1 MCSTTS
7 SGIKHSMQ
15 KKTKQKTLLGALC
28 FSSTSPTS
36 RSHVRSHCTQAGI
49 PGHELVCR
57 ADAKP
62 FFGWDMSELI
72 SATNLQKN
80 PEDWR
85 TAGGRLL
92 CFACC
97 LFRQFVSAHCPPEF
111 SNLLCPSVFS
121 CLLTKIFGAGAVF
134 FIFIFFPCQGCMTA
148 SSAHQQPQ
156 TTAKMNKHDGRG
168 RTEGQK
174 IQLG

>member
-1 MCSTTS
+1 
-7 SGIKHSMQ
+7 MQ

-134 FIFIFFPCQGCMTA
+134 FIFIFFPARAEGLRALPTSSPRPQPRWTSMTY
-148 SSAHQQPQ
+148 
-156 TTAKMNKHDGRG
+156 
-168 RTEGQK
+168 EGGLK
-174 IQLG
+174 DKKYSLGEK

>member
-1 MCSTTS
+1 
-7 SGIKHSMQ
+7 
-15 KKTKQKTLLGALC
+15 
-28 FSSTSPTS
+28 
-36 RSHVRSHCTQAGI
+36 
-49 PGHELVCR
+49 
-57 ADAKP
+57 
-62 FFGWDMSELI
+62 MSELI
-72 SATNLQKN
+72 SATNLQIS

-134 FIFIFFPCQGCMTA
+134 FFSSFLLFSLFFLARAAQLGACSTA
-148 SSAHQQPQ
+148 THSDKGRLKDKD
-156 TTAKMNKHDGRG
+156 TACHRPSCIPTQDELTVTARG
-168 RTEGQK
+168 KSTKKRARTEGKHKQDSPPPLLGW
-174 IQLG
+174 QLPSTPLCPHRAAQVLCVEPIDRSA